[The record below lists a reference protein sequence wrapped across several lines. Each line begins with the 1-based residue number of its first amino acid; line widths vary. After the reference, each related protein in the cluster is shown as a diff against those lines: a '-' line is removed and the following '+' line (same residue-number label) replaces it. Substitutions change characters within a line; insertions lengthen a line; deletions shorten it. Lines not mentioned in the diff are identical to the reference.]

1 MFRKIV
7 SLIPFSPSYLQ
18 KLGPLESS
26 LSKEHRT
33 RKIGLVF
40 LVSAIGLQL
49 LFIAINHSLYST
61 GENQTGTASTDQASI
76 PQADTNVN
84 KSIQIKNIT
93 RESSTNSRVQAQE
106 GELLEYR
113 LTTKN
118 LTDNKMVTSEIRL
131 DLSDVLEYSDII
143 DAGGAVYSNYK
154 NLIWPKLEIGSG
166 GTITQTLL
174 LRVKSPLP
182 ISSTPA
188 NNPTSFD
195 SRLQLFYG
203 NYATAELPVPISKI
217 IERYVKQTP
226 HISVVYVVFITILY
240 TLLCFYYLL
249 RSGLLAK
256 ESRLIREQ
264 FKK

>member
-7 SLIPFSPSYLQ
+7 SLIPFSPSYVQ

-26 LSKEHRT
+26 LSKERRT
-33 RKIGLVF
+33 RKIGLVL
-40 LVSAIGLQL
+40 LVSAIGAQL
-49 LFIAINHSLYST
+49 LFIAINHSIYST
-61 GENQTGTASTDQASI
+61 GKNKTGTTSTDRVTI
-76 PQADTNVN
+76 TQADTNIN
-84 KSIQIKNIT
+84 KSIKIRNIT
-93 RESSTNSRVQAQE
+93 RESSANSKVQVQE
-106 GELLEYR
+106 GELVEYR
-113 LTTKN
+113 LTSRN
-118 LTDNKMVTSEIRL
+118 LTDNKIVLSDIRL

-154 NLIWPKLEIGSG
+154 NLIWPNLEIGSG

-195 SRLQLFYG
+195 NRLQLFYG

-217 IERYVKQTP
+217 IERYVKQAP